1 MAEID
6 RVFVFDVWGDYA
18 HFRRGY
24 TTTSPL
30 TFPFPSRTTLAG
42 LISAI
47 LGLPRD
53 SYYKL
58 FGKDN
63 SAFALQILNPI
74 RKIKITQNLINTKE
88 NDNPLY
94 LKYGFINSFKGR
106 TQIPFEFIK
115 EPKYRVYAWLSDQK
129 FDDLIK
135 LIKEHKSVYTP
146 YLGISECIANFEIFK
161 DGMFEVEKKRVN
173 GEEVEIHSII
183 KKGAVKKIK
192 LEKGKNYGIVKVP
205 GFMNQDRSVSKYM
218 EFYYEED
225 GKPLTITEGEYYT
238 LKGEDVN
245 VVFF

>member
-6 RVFVFDVWGDYA
+6 RVLVFDVRGDYA

-74 RKIKITQNLINTKE
+74 RKIKITQNLIDTKTGFYLW
-88 NDNPLY
+88 DN
-94 LKYGFINSFKGR
+94 KGQR

-115 EPKYRVYAWLSDQK
+115 KPKYRLYVWLEGEK
-129 FDDLIK
+129 FEDLIN
-135 LIKEHKSVYTP
+135 LIRGHNSVYTP
-146 YLGISECIANFEIFK
+146 YLGISECIANFEIF
-161 DGMFEVEKKRVN
+161 GEGVFEVEKKRVDG
-173 GEEVEIHSII
+173 GEGVEIYSII
-183 KKGAVKKIK
+183 
-192 LEKGKNYGIVKVP
+192 EKGKAKVR
-205 GFMNQDRSVSKYM
+205 G
-218 EFYYEED
+218 
-225 GKPLTITEGEYYT
+225 GEI
-238 LKGEDVN
+238 
-245 VVFF
+245 

>member
-6 RVFVFDVWGDYA
+6 RVLVFDVWGDYA

-30 TFPFPSRTTLAG
+30 TYPFPSRTTLAG

-74 RKIKITQNLINTKE
+74 RKIKITQNLIDTKTGFYLW
-88 NDNPLY
+88 DN
-94 LKYGFINSFKGR
+94 KGQR

-115 EPKYRVYAWLSDQK
+115 KPKYRLYVWLEGEK
-129 FDDLIK
+129 FEDLIN
-135 LIKEHKSVYTP
+135 LIRGHNSVYTP
-146 YLGISECIANFEIFK
+146 YLGISECIANFEIF
-161 DGMFEVEKKRVN
+161 GEGVFEVEKKRVDG
-173 GEEVEIHSII
+173 GEGVEIYSII
-183 KKGAVKKIK
+183 
-192 LEKGKNYGIVKVP
+192 EKGKAKVRGGERGKKYGIVKVP
-205 GFMNQDRSVSKYM
+205 GFMNQDRSVSEYM

-238 LKGEDVN
+238 LKGGDVS
-245 VVFF
+245 VIFF

>member
-6 RVFVFDVWGDYA
+6 RVLVFDVWGDYA

-30 TFPFPSRTTLAG
+30 TYPFPSRTTLAG
-42 LISAI
+42 LISTI

-74 RKIKITQNLINTKE
+74 RKIKITQNLIDTKTGFYLW
-88 NDNPLY
+88 DN
-94 LKYGFINSFKGR
+94 KGQR

-115 EPKYRVYAWLSDQK
+115 KPKYRLYVWLEGEK
-129 FDDLIK
+129 FEDLIK
-135 LIKEHKSVYTP
+135 LIRGHNSVYTP

-183 KKGAVKKIK
+183 KKGAVKKIR

-205 GFMNQDRSVSKYM
+205 GFMNKDRSVSKYM

-225 GKPLTITEGEYYT
+225 GKPLKITEGEYYT

>member
-6 RVFVFDVWGDYA
+6 RVLVFDVWGDYA

-30 TFPFPSRTTLAG
+30 TYPFPSRTTLAG

-74 RKIKITQNLINTKE
+74 RKIKITQNLIDTKTGFYLW
-88 NDNPLY
+88 DN
-94 LKYGFINSFKGR
+94 KGQR

-192 LEKGKNYGIVKVP
+192 LEKGKKYGIVKVP
-205 GFMNQDRSVSKYM
+205 GFMNKDRSVSKYL

-225 GKPLTITEGEYYT
+225 GKPLKITEGEYYT

>member
-6 RVFVFDVWGDYA
+6 RVLVFDVWGDYA

-30 TFPFPSRTTLAG
+30 TYPFPSRTTLAG

-74 RKIKITQNLINTKE
+74 RKIKITQNLIDTKTGFYLW
-88 NDNPLY
+88 DN
-94 LKYGFINSFKGR
+94 KGQR

-115 EPKYRVYAWLSDQK
+115 KPKYRLYVWLEGEK
-129 FDDLIK
+129 FEDLIN
-135 LIKEHKSVYTP
+135 LIRGHNSVYTP

-161 DGMFEVEKKRVN
+161 DGMFEVEKKRVDG
-173 GEEVEIHSII
+173 GEGVEIYSII
-183 KKGAVKKIK
+183 
-192 LEKGKNYGIVKVP
+192 EKGKAKVRGGERGKKYGIVKVP

-225 GKPLTITEGEYYT
+225 GKPLTITEGGYYT
-238 LKGEDVN
+238 LKGGDVS
-245 VVFF
+245 VIFF